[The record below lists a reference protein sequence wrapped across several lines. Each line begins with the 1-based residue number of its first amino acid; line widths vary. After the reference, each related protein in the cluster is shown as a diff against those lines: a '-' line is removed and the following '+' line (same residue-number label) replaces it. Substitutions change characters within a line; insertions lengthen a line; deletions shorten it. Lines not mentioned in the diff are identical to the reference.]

1 MTRDALLRRCAV
13 CDETPL
19 SLMPDATPLLQ
30 VTYDELLRRYA
41 GVHSSFD
48 DQIGKDLGRT
58 MPTHARSGS
67 RRT

>member
-1 MTRDALLRRCAV
+1 
-13 CDETPL
+13 
-19 SLMPDATPLLQ
+19 MPDATPLLQ

-58 MPTHARSGS
+58 MPAHARSGS

>member
-1 MTRDALLRRCAV
+1 
-13 CDETPL
+13 
-19 SLMPDATPLLQ
+19 MPDATPLLQ

-67 RRT
+67 RRTFSMC